1 MRPRKINLGSTK
13 ANRVP
18 IRSFASNF
26 RENKHLR
33 AFPVY
38 FPARQLCNFV
48 PGDFAAAP
56 SVLAMDRY
64 SIFRIYRSRLI
75 EDKSTGECRAVRDP
89 RAIRVGW
96 QSVWDVKLSDFNCR

>member
-18 IRSFASNF
+18 IRSFGSNF
-26 RENKHLR
+26 REHKHLR

-48 PGDFAAAP
+48 PGDFVAAP
-56 SVLAMDRY
+56 SVLAMGRY
-64 SIFRIYRSRLI
+64 RIFRIYRSQLI
-75 EDKSTGECRAVRDP
+75 EDKSTRECRAVSGP
-89 RAIRVGW
+89 RAVRVGW
-96 QSVWDVKLSDFNCR
+96 QSVRDVKLSDLNCR